1 MTSGDANESSY
12 GGNISASPLGTS
24 LCGKRKLYL
33 AVGLIMK
40 HSSPGSFVFHG
51 GFYRAVGRTIPFAR
65 IIAQVLS
72 SWDRRAMQPKEHRIE
87 RYLFIYQGG
96 TSIL

>member
-12 GGNISASPLGTS
+12 GGRFSASLLGTS

-33 AVGLIMK
+33 AVGLIVK

-51 GFYRAVGRTIPFAR
+51 GFYRDVEEPF
-65 IIAQVLS
+65 
-72 SWDRRAMQPKEHRIE
+72 
-87 RYLFIYQGG
+87 
-96 TSIL
+96 ILLGL